1 MVGEIFC
8 TRPDRTWDLSSL
20 LYNGYRAI
28 PGINGPG
35 GGIDQLTPSSA
46 EVKEREEL
54 YIYSPLG
61 LRGLCF
67 KVTFTFT
74 LLYLQPRQQDNKRF
88 KTPSLR
94 VEILTEKK
102 NTEELKEN
110 CFNRRQPVV
119 FEFRS

>member
-1 MVGEIFC
+1 VVGQIFC
-8 TRPDRTWDLSSL
+8 TRPDRTWDPSSL

-35 GGIDQLTPSSA
+35 GGIDQLIPSSA

-54 YIYSPLG
+54 YIYFPLG

-74 LLYLQPRQQDNKRF
+74 LLYLQPQQQDNKRF
-88 KTPSLR
+88 KTPSLC

-102 NTEELKEN
+102 KH
-110 CFNRRQPVV
+110 
-119 FEFRS
+119 